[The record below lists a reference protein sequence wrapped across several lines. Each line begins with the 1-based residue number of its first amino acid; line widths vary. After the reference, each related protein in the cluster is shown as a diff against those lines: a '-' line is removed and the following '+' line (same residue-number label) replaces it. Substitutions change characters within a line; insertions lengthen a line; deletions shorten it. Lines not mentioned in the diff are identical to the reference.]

1 MVRASV
7 PVRLFV
13 AALAALAFSAV
24 DARAQEGARWEQL
37 GSKAVDFKAD
47 RDVITV
53 TAREGRFDAIKLH
66 VTGNSIE
73 VLDVKVRF
81 GNGES
86 QDVQVR
92 EQLREGG
99 ETRVID
105 LERDDRVIQAIELVY
120 RTQGRAREG
129 RAEVKILGRHSQR
142 GAAEDWVRLGEREV
156 AFRGERDTIAVTGV
170 EGRFSKVMLEIKL
183 NGIEVRDLKLHFGDG
198 ETQDVEVRENIQQGG
213 RTRAIDLSGGSRV
226 INRVELVYK
235 TEDRRDGR
243 ATVVLWGLRVAG
255 GNDAEPAG
263 GGGNDAGP
271 GLEREG
277 WKALGQR
284 EVTFR
289 VERDTIEVGRDAGR
303 FNKIRF
309 VVRGN
314 AVEIRD
320 VKVTFGN
327 GDVQDVQVRE
337 KLAEGTATRVIDL
350 GGEQRFIRTV
360 EFVYSTEGPNREG
373 RATIR
378 LFGR

>member
-1 MVRASV
+1 MVRA
-7 PVRLFV
+7 PVRSFA
-13 AALAALAFSAV
+13 AALLLAVSFAAQV
-24 DARAQEGARWEQL
+24 EAQEGARWEQL
-37 GSKAVDFKAD
+37 GSKAVDFRGEK
-47 RDVITV
+47 DVITV
-53 TAREGRFDAIKLH
+53 TAREGRFDAIKL
-66 VTGNSIE
+66 VVSGNSIE
-73 VLDVKVRF
+73 VLDLKVRF
-81 GNGES
+81 GNGDV

-92 EQLREGG
+92 EQIREGG

-129 RAEVKILGRHSQR
+129 RAEVKVFGRHSTR
-142 GAAEDWVRLGEREV
+142 AAEDWVRLGEREV
-156 AFRGERDTIAVTGV
+156 AFKGERDTIAVTGV
-170 EGRFSKVMLEIKL
+170 EGRFSKVMLEVKL
-183 NGIEVRDLKLHFGDG
+183 NGIEVRDLKLHYGDG
-198 ETQDVEVRENIQQGG
+198 ETQDVEVRENIPANG

-243 ATVVLWGLRVAG
+243 ATVVLWGLRAAG
-255 GNDAEPAG
+255 GNAEPAR

-277 WKALGQR
+277 WKPLGQR

-314 AVEIRD
+314 AVEILD

-327 GDVQDVQVRE
+327 GDTQDVQVRE
-337 KLAEGTATRVIDL
+337 RIAEGAATRVIDL

-360 EFVYSTEGPNREG
+360 EFVYRTDGPNREG

>member
-1 MVRASV
+1 MLRARFRGV
-7 PVRLFV
+7 A
-13 AALAALAFSAV
+13 AALALVVTCAA
-24 DARAQEGARWEQL
+24 DGRAQEGARWEQL
-37 GSKAVDFKAD
+37 GSKAVDFRAE

-66 VTGNSIE
+66 VSGNAIE

-81 GNGES
+81 GSGES

-92 EQLREGG
+92 QQIREGG

-129 RAEVKILGRHSQR
+129 RAEVKIFGRHSQR
-142 GAAEDWVRLGEREV
+142 AAAEDWVRLGEREV

-170 EGRFSKVMLEIKL
+170 EGRFSKVMLEVKL
-183 NGIEVRDLKLHFGDG
+183 NGIEVLDLKLHFGDG
-198 ETQDVEVRENIQQGG
+198 TQQDVEVRERIPAGG
-213 RTRAIDLSGGSRV
+213 RTRAIDLSGGPRV
-226 INRVELVYK
+226 INRVEMVYK

-255 GNDAEPAG
+255 AAAEPGRG
-263 GGGNDAGP
+263 GGDAGE
-271 GLEREG
+271 GLVREG

-303 FNKIRF
+303 FSKLRF

-314 AVEIRD
+314 AVELLD
-320 VKVTFGN
+320 VKLTYGN
-327 GDVQDVQVRE
+327 GQTQDVQVRE
-337 KLAEGTATRVIDL
+337 RLGEGAATRVIDL
-350 GGEQRFIRTV
+350 GGEERFIKSV
-360 EFVYSTEGPNREG
+360 EFVYRTDGPNREG